1 MPVPMIQGNVTI
13 VDTPGIGDDD
23 QEDVARRMMNYLQ
36 NALAVVFIINV
47 ANAGGVQNDRL
58 VRIIK
63 HIRDSMTGQMF
74 CFSPEDTLFVLNKWD
89 SIEDD
94 EENEEFFES
103 TKTKLQ
109 TIWREVDD
117 RHILKLSAIKALKQ
131 NIYKTMFANFKRTL
145 QEVITKN
152 KNKRV
157 EVHLE

>member
-1 MPVPMIQGNVTI
+1 MFF
-13 VDTPGIGDDD
+13 
-23 QEDVARRMMNYLQ
+23 
-36 NALAVVFIINV
+36 FIYFFK
-47 ANAGGVQNDRL
+47 L

-94 EENEEFFES
+94 EENEEFFEL

-117 RHILKLSAIKALKQ
+117 RHILKLSAIKVCTCNFYEDIVIIIKYFIWYHINTFHLSVFWIKCFS
-131 NIYKTMFANFKRTL
+131 KMTMHFKFNEFYFCFNVQL
-145 QEVITKN
+145 P
-152 KNKRV
+152 
-157 EVHLE
+157 

>member
-1 MPVPMIQGNVTI
+1 MFFH
-13 VDTPGIGDDD
+13 
-23 QEDVARRMMNYLQ
+23 L
-36 NALAVVFIINV
+36 LFK
-47 ANAGGVQNDRL
+47 L

-63 HIRDSMTGQMF
+63 HIRDSMTGKMF

-117 RHILKLSAIKALKQ
+117 RHILKLSAIKVCTCNFYE
-131 NIYKTMFANFKRTL
+131 NIMI
-145 QEVITKN
+145 ITKYFIWYHIN
-152 KNKRV
+152 TFRLSVFRIKCFSKITMHFKYN
-157 EVHLE
+157 EYYFSLPFQLP